1 MTEAEQVAPQFS
13 IEKLYVKDMSLELPN
28 APQIFLEQVSPEIE
42 INMHNLAT
50 TLPQPGWYE
59 VALTVTVTARA
70 QEKTIFLVEVA
81 QAGIFQILNLADADL
96 DAVLGVLCPNTLLP
110 YACEVISNLIMRAGF
125 PRVYLQHINFDVAYQ
140 ERLRQLQQAQ
150 ATQPL
155 QSH

>member
-1 MTEAEQVAPQFS
+1 MTEAEQAAPQFS

-110 YACEVISNLIMRAGF
+110 YAREVISNLIMRAGF
-125 PRVYLQHINFDVAYQ
+125 PPVYLQHINFDVAYQ
-140 ERLRQLQQAQ
+140 ERLRQLQLAQ

>member
-1 MTEAEQVAPQFS
+1 MTEAEQAAPQFS

-110 YACEVISNLIMRAGF
+110 YAREVISNLIMRAGF
-125 PRVYLQHINFDVAYQ
+125 PPVYLQHINFDVAYQ

>member
-110 YACEVISNLIMRAGF
+110 YAREVISNLIMRAGF
-125 PRVYLQHINFDVAYQ
+125 PPVYLQHINFDVAYQ

>member
-1 MTEAEQVAPQFS
+1 MTEAEQAAPQFS

-110 YACEVISNLIMRAGF
+110 YAREVISNLIMRAGF
-125 PRVYLQHINFDVAYQ
+125 PPVYLQHINFDVAYQ

-150 ATQPL
+150 TTQPL